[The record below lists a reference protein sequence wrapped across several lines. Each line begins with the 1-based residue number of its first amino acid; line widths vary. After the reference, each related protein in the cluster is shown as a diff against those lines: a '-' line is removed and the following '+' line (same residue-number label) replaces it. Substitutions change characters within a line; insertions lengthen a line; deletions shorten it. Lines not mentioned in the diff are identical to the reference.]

1 MLLTASLVNG
11 RSKTHGAQKSA
22 KKATSLMD
30 DDWFNEYLFKVVVK
44 KQYVPEK
51 LVKIWEGEATP
62 VEAWDSMA

>member
-1 MLLTASLVNG
+1 
-11 RSKTHGAQKSA
+11 
-22 KKATSLMD
+22 MD